1 MLHLQSDLNTLMKP
15 QNTPPR
21 VVSWMDKRFLTTH
34 PPTQRT
40 VRVRQASLW
49 DVDLGFCP
57 EVEIPG
63 IGINLFFCKNCS
75 VSAHL
80 RILAFPYHLVLLGHS
95 RSPCVIARPICAQ
108 DPMAQAVS
116 FSLQSWVL
124 CRAQIAACGCGSPGS
139 DRTLQGQTAPQREP
153 RPLQTKAFSIL
164 LESPMKSKSLQH
176 FFLLLV
182 SWCVVCVR
190 K

>member
-1 MLHLQSDLNTLMKP
+1 MWFPGWIN
-15 QNTPPR
+15 
-21 VVSWMDKRFLTTH
+21 VYH

-40 VRVRQASLW
+40 VRVRQASLGNMN
-49 DVDLGFCP
+49 LGFCP
-57 EVEIPG
+57 ELEIPEV
-63 IGINLFFCKNCS
+63 GINLVLCKNHS
-75 VSAHL
+75 VSACLH
-80 RILAFPYHLVLLGHS
+80 ILAFPCHPVLLGIS
-95 RSPCVIARPICAQ
+95 CSACVIIRPVCSQ

-124 CRAQIAACGCGSPGS
+124 CRAQCAAWGCGMGRGG
-139 DRTLQGQTAPQREP
+139 DRTLQGQTAPHREP
-153 RPLQTKAFSIL
+153 RPLQTKVFSIL

-182 SWCVVCVR
+182 SWCVGCVC